1 MTVSGGA
8 AGAARR
14 ALDWAPALLAGLA
27 ALLAGQVVPALALR
41 EGGSWPLAVALAV
54 LALGG
59 AIHRPFGG
67 AGLGLGLAAAPLAA
81 QTLGPLGASLL
92 GAAVAPT
99 AEVLTRLVRRR
110 LSTERPERRSPLRVV
125 AVAGSGAAVGMA
137 GGGVWTALAPER
149 SGLAVLV
156 SLAAALAVRGSLEL
170 AARAARRERVPPP
183 LADLL
188 GPLGVDATGWLAG
201 AALAT
206 AATAAS
212 AAGAG
217 GAGLGLALLAAWTLL
232 ALEAARQGLFR
243 AASDRRLGE
252 LLAANREAMRRLHAE
267 RPQRPGIAQQ
277 ILGECRNLLRFA
289 WFQFELFPR
298 QGLPQSW
305 WAGEEGGAEPG
316 EPAPPKSPPAIP
328 GFHRRPEWRVLDYPL
343 VAEGAPV
350 ARLRLWTDPRQLD
363 PGGVEL
369 LEALLPQMAG
379 SVQGAL
385 LDREARE
392 DPLTG
397 AAVRRL
403 LERRL
408 ALAFERSRETGS
420 PVALVMCDLDHFKA
434 INDTHGHAAGDQ
446 ALKLAARA
454 LMDHCRERDLC
465 ARYGG
470 EEFTL
475 LLEDTGGETALEI
488 AERARRAIERL
499 EFRVESGELVPL
511 RASAGV
517 SAFPE
522 LHVRSAEELQLLADA
537 ALYEAKRAGR
547 NRCLLDVG
555 GGRFRTAAGEIVEG
569 ASPKG
574 PAEPP
579 RIFA

>member
-1 MTVSGGA
+1 MTPRQTAQVGM
-8 AGAARR
+8 ARR
-14 ALDWAPALLAGLA
+14 ALDWAPALAAGA
-27 ALLAGQVVPALALR
+27 VALLAGQLVPAL
-41 EGGSWPLAVALAV
+41 SWRPEASWLLAVALAV

-67 AGLGLGLAAAPLAA
+67 AGLGLGLAAAPFAA
-81 QTLGPLGASLL
+81 QALGPLGAGLL
-92 GAAVAPT
+92 GALVAPT
-99 AEVLTRLVRRR
+99 AEVLTRVLRRR

-125 AVAGSGAAVGMA
+125 AVAGSGASLGLCGGAIWA
-137 GGGVWTALAPER
+137 GLTPER
-149 SGLAVLV
+149 PLLAALV
-156 SLAAALAVRGSLEL
+156 SLVAVLALRAGLEL
-170 AARAARRERVPPP
+170 TARAARRESEPPP

-188 GPLGVDATGWLAG
+188 APLGVDAAGWLAG
-201 AALAT
+201 VSLAA
-206 AATAAS
+206 AAQPERV
-212 AAGAG
+212 
-217 GAGLGLALLAAWTLL
+217 GLGLALLAVWTLL

-252 LLAANREAMRRLHAE
+252 ILAANREAMRRLHAE
-267 RPQRPGIAQQ
+267 QPQRPGIAQE

-298 QGLPQSW
+298 QGPAQSW
-305 WAGEEGGAEPG
+305 WAGEEGGPEPG
-316 EPAPPKSPPAIP
+316 EPAPPKTPPAIP

-397 AAVRRL
+397 ASVRRL

-420 PVALVMCDLDHFKA
+420 PVALVMCDLDHFKR
-434 INDTHGHAAGDQ
+434 INDTHGHAVGDQ
-446 ALKLAARA
+446 ALKLCSRA

-499 EFRVESGELVPL
+499 ELRVESGEIVPL

-517 SAFPE
+517 AAFPE
-522 LHVRSAEELQLLADA
+522 LHVRSAAELLQLADA

-547 NRCLLDVG
+547 NRCLLDAG
-555 GGRFRTAAGEIVEG
+555 GGRFRTAAGEIVDG

-574 PAEPP
+574 PAEAP